1 MISYPEYKGKLI
13 KMVDEYPIYDREDD
27 HVVIGYTEIGDMAVV
42 TYANKDEDYYE
53 MMIVSGK
60 YTGVDTLALNGKDL
74 EKSIFVF
81 NQIDYCGS
89 IVSVQGKE
97 VKNEYL

>member
-1 MISYPEYKGKLI
+1 MIIE
-13 KMVDEYPIYDREDD
+13 
-27 HVVIGYTEIGDMAVV
+27 HTEIGDMAVV

-60 YTGVDTLALNGKDL
+60 YIGVDTLALNGKDL
-74 EKSIFVF
+74 EKSIFIF

-89 IVSVQGKE
+89 IVHVQGKE

>member
-1 MISYPEYKGKLI
+1 MRNLSKIEGKLI
-13 KMVDEYPIYDREDD
+13 RMNKSYPIHNDD
-27 HVVIGYTEIGDMAVV
+27 DEIVGYTEVGDMAVI
-42 TYANKDEDYYE
+42 TFANKDEDYYE
-53 MMIVSGK
+53 IMIVSGK
-60 YTGVDTLALNGKDL
+60 YIGVDTLALNGKDL

>member
-27 HVVIGYTEIGDMAVV
+27 HVVIGHTEIGDMAVV

-60 YTGVDTLALNGKDL
+60 YIGVDTLALNGKDL

-81 NQIDYCGS
+81 NQIDYYGS
-89 IVSVQGKE
+89 IVYVQGKE

>member
-13 KMVDEYPIYDREDD
+13 KMVEEYPIYDREDD
-27 HVVIGYTEIGDMAVV
+27 HVVIGHTEIGDMAVI
-42 TYANKDEDYYE
+42 TYVNKDEDYYE

-60 YTGVDTLALNGKDL
+60 YIGVDTLALNGKDL

-89 IVSVQGKE
+89 IVYVQGKE
-97 VKNEYL
+97 VKSEYV

>member
-1 MISYPEYKGKLI
+1 MVSYPNYQGKLI
-13 KMVDEYPIYDREDD
+13 KMVEPYPIYDREDD
-27 HVVIGYTEIGDMAVV
+27 NKIIGYTEIGDMAVV
-42 TYANKDEDYYE
+42 TYTNESDDYYE
-53 MMIVSGK
+53 MVIVSGK